1 MALRAKA
8 KIKRWS
14 SSTDMNKWK
23 WYHISKGL
31 TCCIFCS
38 DVLLD
43 FCILYKIHNTANT
56 VYPPYFSTTKWG
68 CWSVYQNT
76 GTIEPSDE
84 FLFRNAINLYPLLN
98 QVFYKMKIGRPMIS
112 EFSHKI
118 NHHCLLL
125 NTHADLGWSVLM
137 CKANQNRSKL
147 F

>member
-8 KIKRWS
+8 KIKIGS

-23 WYHISKGL
+23 WYHISKSHLLHFLQWCALGL
-31 TCCIFCS
+31 
-38 DVLLD
+38 
-43 FCILYKIHNTANT
+43 LYPLQNSQYCK
-56 VYPPYFSTTKWG
+56 YCLFSLFFYNKMG

-125 NTHADLGWSVLM
+125 NINADLGWSVLM